1 MSWFKKEMSKCFVLV
16 KIQTPCSATST
27 TTSPPPVEVE
37 VRKRR
42 KKMERQVLF
51 FCLILLFETIIAIE
65 YGKFFM
71 IFPIIAISAVDVQI
85 K

>member
-1 MSWFKKEMSKCFVLV
+1 MSWFRKETSKCFVLV

-51 FCLILLFETIIAIE
+51 FCLIFLFETFIAIE
-65 YGKFFM
+65 DGEASFSY
-71 IFPIIAISAVDVQI
+71 V
-85 K
+85 